1 MRGIR
6 FKHVAVAGT
15 LALVGLGTFAAAGF
29 GGSDAGPEARL
40 TVVDPVETKT
50 VSTRRLSGAEA
61 LASGI
66 ATGSA
71 KVKLGIQ
78 TKYVTATQD
87 VPVPPQSGILVPIN
101 CPGKSLAVSG
111 GMQNNFAALSE
122 NSSSESTTAAGAPP
136 ADWYEGVTNTN
147 TGGAAL
153 GFRPTLVCVK
163 LKG

>member
-1 MRGIR
+1 LRGIR
-6 FKHVAVAGT
+6 LKYVVVAAT
-15 LALVGLGTFAAAGF
+15 LALAGLGTFAAAGF
-29 GGSDAGPEARL
+29 GGSDAGPDAKV
-40 TVVDPVETKT
+40 TVLDPVETKT
-50 VSTRRLSGAEA
+50 VRTERLSGAEA
-61 LASGI
+61 LASGL

-71 KVKLGIQ
+71 KVKVGIQ

-87 VPVPPQSGILVPIN
+87 VPVPPLSGVLVPIN

-122 NSSSESTTAAGAPP
+122 NSSSESTTAAGAPS
-136 ADWYEGVTNTN
+136 ADWYEGVTNNN
-147 TGGAAL
+147 TGGGAL

>member
-1 MRGIR
+1 LRGIR
-6 FKHVAVAGT
+6 FKYVAVAGT
-15 LALVGLGTFAAAGF
+15 LALAGLGTFAAAGF
-29 GGSDAGPEARL
+29 GGSDAGPDAEV
-40 TVVDPVETKT
+40 TVLDPVETKT
-50 VSTRRLSGAEA
+50 VRTERLSGAEA
-61 LASGI
+61 LTSGI

-71 KVKLGIQ
+71 KVKVGIQ

-87 VPVPPQSGILVPIN
+87 VPVRPLSGVLVPIN

-122 NSSSESTTAAGAPP
+122 NSSSEGTTAAAPP
-136 ADWYEGVTNTN
+136 ADWYEGVTNNN
-147 TGGAAL
+147 TGGGPL